1 MQRVLF
7 VCLGNICRS
16 PLAEGIAK
24 AYIQKHS
31 LQIECESCGTSSFH
45 EGEHPCPNSIKVA
58 KQHGIDISM
67 QHSRPITPQDFENF
81 DYIVALDESNR
92 ADLLSMGV
100 MQEKITK
107 LGDYGYKGEDV
118 PDPYFFNGFEGF
130 ERVFSMVESCV
141 HELLEKIQDK
151 VKGR

>member
-1 MQRVLF
+1 MQKILF

-24 AYIQKHS
+24 AYIQKHN
-31 LQIECESCGTSSFH
+31 LNIECDSCGTSSFH
-45 EGEHPCPNSIKVA
+45 EGEAPCQNSIKVA
-58 KQHGIDISM
+58 KKHNIDISM
-67 QHSRPITPQDFENF
+67 QRSRPITSKDFQNF
-81 DYIVALDESNR
+81 DYIIALDESNK

-107 LGDYGYKGEDV
+107 LGDYGYNGEDV

-130 ERVFSMVESCV
+130 EKVFTMIETSV
-141 HELLEKIQDK
+141 HKLLK
-151 VKGR
+151 V